1 MENVFCFENDAPFSF
16 PLFSLLFRA
25 EYKTVKE
32 LQYPLN
38 IPRDPETF
46 SLQTDI
52 PGPENRGSVST
63 DEITKNTVRTVKWE
77 RIK

>member
-1 MENVFCFENDAPFSF
+1 MLPFLFRFF
-16 PLFSLLFRA
+16 PLLFRA

-52 PGPENRGSVST
+52 PRPENTGSVST
-63 DEITKNTVRTVKWE
+63 DEITKNTARMMKWE